1 MEYEE
6 AEAEEPASGEA
17 ESSGDD
23 IAAARRG
30 SSAGLGR
37 LLERYRPY
45 LLAIAL
51 QELPAELTGK
61 LGASD
66 VVQASLLKGCEQFH
80 AFRGNSPEELSA
92 WLRQILLSHL
102 LNVAEA
108 YRAQKREVKREQSI
122 VGHLVD
128 VNQLTP
134 SGEAISRETWESL
147 QGALDRL
154 PEHYRQIILLRHR
167 DDLSFAEIG
176 RETNLSDE
184 AARKVWSRAIRKLQE
199 ELGNS

>member
-1 MEYEE
+1 VEYEE
-6 AEAEEPASGEA
+6 AEAESASDRFEA
-17 ESSGDD
+17 SGDD

-37 LLERYRPY
+37 ILERYRPY
-45 LLAIAL
+45 LLAIAM
-51 QELPAELTGK
+51 QELPKDLAGK

-66 VVQASLLKGCEQFH
+66 VVQASLLKGCEQFPS
-80 AFRGNSPEELSA
+80 FRGNSPEELSA

-108 YRAQKREVKREQSI
+108 YRAQKREVKREQSL

-128 VNQLTP
+128 VSQLSP
-134 SGEAISRETWESL
+134 SGEAVSREMWESL

-154 PEHYRQIILLRHR
+154 PEHYRRIILLRHR

-176 RETNLSDE
+176 RVTNQSDE
-184 AARKVWSRAIRKLQE
+184 AARKVWSRAIRKLQG
-199 ELGNS
+199 ELSDS